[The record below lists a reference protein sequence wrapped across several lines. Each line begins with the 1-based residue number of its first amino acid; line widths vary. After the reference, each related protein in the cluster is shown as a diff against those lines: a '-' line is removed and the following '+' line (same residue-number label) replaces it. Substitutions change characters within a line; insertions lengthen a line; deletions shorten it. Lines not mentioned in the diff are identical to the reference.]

1 MTPNTWIGIVPE
13 GGYRRAEKQS
23 IIALKW
29 LKYLATTQNLQLKHK
44 LNGGEQR
51 IGRYKVDGYDP
62 TTNTAYE
69 FNGCWCLV
77 FVLYLIYK

>member
-1 MTPNTWIGIVPE
+1 MTPTTSIGIVPE

-23 IIALKW
+23 IIAMKW

-51 IGRYKVDGYDP
+51 IGRFKVDGYDP

-69 FNGCWCLV
+69 FNGCW
-77 FVLYLIYK
+77 